1 MPRVVFFAGLPEAI
15 VRRILETAPPGWA
28 VEVHP
33 HSLPDEEK
41 ARLLRGADFLL
52 LFPDALSGRALEG
65 ADRLRLVQVLSAG
78 YDRVDLPALQARGI
92 PLANN
97 GGANAVEVAEHTL
110 LLALALYRRL
120 CRMDRDTREGRWR
133 ALSPA
138 LHTYTLAEK
147 TVGIVGLGNIGRRV
161 ARLFGALEARLLY
174 YDVRRPEPQVEEA
187 LGVAYRPLPDLLAEA
202 DIVTLHVPLTPD
214 TRGLIGEAELARM
227 RPSAVLINTSRGP
240 VVDEDALVRA
250 LQEGRIAGA
259 GLDVF
264 AQEPPP
270 PDHPLFRLENVV
282 LTPHIGGVTWDTWP
296 RRARFAWEN
305 FRRVWEGQEPWAR
318 VA

>member
-1 MPRVVFFAGLPEAI
+1 MPRVLFLTNLPEPI
-15 VRRILETAPPGWA
+15 VRCILEPAPPGWE

-33 HSLPDEEK
+33 DSLADEEK

-52 LFPDALSGRALEG
+52 LFPDRLPARVLEG
-65 ADRLRLVQVLSAG
+65 ADRLRLVQLLSAG
-78 YDRVDLPALQARGI
+78 YDRVDLAALQARGI

-110 LLALALYRRL
+110 LLVLALYRRL

-133 ALSPA
+133 ALPPA
-138 LHTYTLAEK
+138 LTTHTLAGK

-161 ARLFGALEARLLY
+161 ARLFRALEARLLY
-174 YDVRRPEPQVEEA
+174 YDVRRPEPRVEAE

-202 DIVTLHVPLTPD
+202 DVVTLHVPLTPE

-240 VVDEDALVRA
+240 VVDEAALVRA
-250 LQEGRIAGA
+250 LQEGRLAGA

-270 PDHPLFRLENVV
+270 PDHPLLRLENVV
-282 LTPHIGGVTWDTWP
+282 LTPHIGGVTRDTWP

-305 FRRVWEGQEPWAR
+305 LRRVWEGQAPLAR
-318 VA
+318 VV